1 VDVAARPAT
10 VEDLDVLGALA
21 DAVIAELEPMRGG
34 AIWRRHVGRHQ
45 PTAGSLEAALA
56 DPDQLVLAGTIDG
69 AVLGYGV
76 VRVEPLRDGGRL
88 GMIEDLFVDPEAR
101 GVGVGE
107 AMMDLVLAWCSE
119 RGCVGVDALAL
130 PGHRDTKNFFESFG
144 LVARAIVVHRSLD
157 GPAS

>member
-1 VDVAARPAT
+1 MDVAARPAT

-45 PTAGSLEAALA
+45 PAAGSLEAALA

-76 VRVEPLRDGGRL
+76 VRVEALRDGGRL

-144 LVARAIVVHRSLD
+144 LKARALVVHREL
-157 GPAS
+157 P